1 MTPVVPAFAGHVP
14 KALAQKYPHLNIT
27 RQSWNHFPATYLLDA
42 TERLF
47 FDIGTTFVRE
57 YIKEFGTDHLYNCD
71 TFNEM
76 DPASNQP
83 NYIRNSAEAIYKVEF
98 PKEAKNYSISF
109 FDFVHRLWKVKIPT
123 LFGSCKVGYL
133 LILTSGR
140 SHRSKPYCQ
149 EHLRDP

>member
-1 MTPVVPAFAGHVP
+1 MESFGGPLPPSWHQFTRTLQHQILERMRNLGMTPVVPAFAGHVP

-98 PKEAKNYSISF
+98 PKEAKKLL
-109 FDFVHRLWKVKIPT
+109 DFI
-123 LFGSCKVGYL
+123 F
-133 LILTSGR
+133 LILYIGYG
-140 SHRSKPYCQ
+140 K
-149 EHLRDP
+149 